1 MGLNEAYTTMR
12 GSILI
17 MKPLPSLAQAF
28 SLLVQQEKQREVKL
42 NNQLNLESTSL
53 QVNAAPSPHQNRFG
67 ARNFKTHY
75 MPTIGVDHF
84 VTIVKGQAIQRKKYY
99 KLHRYPQNNSY
110 KNQNLNRT
118 NTQQFNQGNNSSQT
132 QGHKFNRGKGV
143 VANVH
148 GVPAD
153 LLHEKKDDPTLHGEN
168 QNVSLTKEQYGQIMN
183 LLQQFQTGEGSPS
196 NANITSCV
204 VNFAGP
210 FSEEASS
217 DWQQQRRIILPMLH
231 VFEG

>member
-1 MGLNEAYTTMR
+1 M
-12 GSILI
+12 
-17 MKPLPSLAQAF
+17 
-28 SLLVQQEKQREVKL
+28 
-42 NNQLNLESTSL
+42 
-53 QVNAAPSPHQNRFG
+53 
-67 ARNFKTHY
+67 
-75 MPTIGVDHF
+75 
-84 VTIVKGQAIQRKKYY
+84 
-99 KLHRYPQNNSY
+99 
-110 KNQNLNRT
+110 
-118 NTQQFNQGNNSSQT
+118 
-132 QGHKFNRGKGV
+132 
-143 VANVH
+143 ANVH

-217 DWQQQRRIILPMLH
+217 DW
-231 VFEG
+231 